1 MDKMRDEFEGWLG
14 IKPCGAA
21 HDLAWVAWKAASAKP
36 RCACGDSFTS
46 DALCVNCLAAEAARA
61 KPVSAIDTSSER
73 VEKYCENRHDCQPAG
88 EAVAWRV
95 WRGDAYELFFNKESA
110 VHRGNCFV
118 PNRRPEPLYTAPS
131 AQVTDG
137 WQLVEQLADALR
149 NVEEEMRLLSWQKS
163 IELRRPAGSFGI
175 AVKNDQLALEWQ
187 KVDAQLQDL
196 YSKRRAALDAA
207 PQPKL
212 GE

>member
-61 KPVSAIDTSSER
+61 QPVSAIDTSPEH
-73 VEKYCENRHDCQPAG
+73 VEKEGWNRQVEP
-88 EAVAWRV
+88 VAWLDV
-95 WRGDAYELFFNKESA
+95 EMGAAYTAEELADGGDFI
-110 VHRGNCFV
+110 
-118 PNRRPEPLYTAPS
+118 PLYAAPP
-131 AQVTDG
+131 AQVLDG

-187 KVDAQLQDL
+187 RVDAQLQDL
-196 YSKRRAALDAA
+196 YAKRRAALDAA
-207 PQPKL
+207 PQPKV